1 MTAIPLHRVATVMP
15 FLRYLGKV
23 GAPVDSSLRRAGLP
37 VFALED
43 PDCFVPSSK
52 YWDFVADVSRREG
65 IRDFGYRV
73 ARDSGVKS
81 ADSGLARRLASAP
94 NLREALD
101 CVCQFTNHQTSF
113 SRLWF
118 QPLDNGAQRLHYRPC
133 FCLEHPAFEQFE
145 WYGLMEVID
154 CIRMFHGSDW
164 QPAQVGLAS
173 WELPDDDIREAFQK
187 TRFFTGNR
195 HCYLD
200 LDNEQLY
207 AQRGSRAARPVDA
220 AGKGLPVSPATDL
233 PGCLEQVLQSYLRD
247 GSTTISQIAPVL
259 GIGARTLQRRLADQN
274 LTVRGVVETT
284 RVRLAISLLDDTELS
299 VGDIASTAGYTDPS
313 HFTRAFRRCVGICPT
328 GYRNESRHR
337 GHRSSLTA
345 SNTRPTERAG
355 R

>member
-23 GAPVDSSLRRAGLP
+23 GTPVDSSLRRAGLP

-65 IRDFGYRV
+65 IRDLGYRV
-73 ARDSGVKS
+73 GRDSGVNS
-81 ADSGLARRLASAP
+81 ADSGLARRCASAP

-101 CVCQFTNHQTSF
+101 CLCQLNNHQTSF

-118 QPLDNGAQRLHYRPC
+118 QPLDNGAQRLHYRPS
-133 FCLEHPAFEQFE
+133 FSREHPAFEQFE
-145 WYGLMEVID
+145 WYGLMAVID
-154 CIRMFHGSDW
+154 CIRIFYGKDW
-164 QPAQVGLAS
+164 QPEHVGLAS
-173 WELPDDDIREAFQK
+173 WKLPDDDIREAFQK
-187 TRFFTGNR
+187 TRFLTGNG

-207 AQRGSRAARPVDA
+207 AQRVSQAARPVDA
-220 AGKGLPVSPATDL
+220 AGKGLPLSPATDF

-247 GSTTISQIAPVL
+247 GATTIGQIAPVL

-274 LTVRGVVETT
+274 LTFRGVVETT

-299 VGDIASTAGYTDPS
+299 VGDISATAGYTDAS

-337 GHRSSLTA
+337 GRRSTLPA

-355 R
+355 Q